1 NASLS
6 MRILSAFFAVLF
18 TFINPC
24 MMYKVV
30 TELES
35 CFSRRLPERLRV
47 RIIETVCAYVF
58 NNNLSARIR
67 LAVYITVI
75 LFTLVHLML
84 TCFSLYGTYSCRP
97 ALIRP
102 FLFDAVFSFVL
113 LLLFVCFSVIIYW
126 QLTSSDFV
134 EDREDAMKQHLRNVY
149 VGAAFLLS
157 YLVWMIVSI
166 AAYLDTKKLHADFM
180 YWIVEERMSMRSKA
194 NVSSDLR
201 QREELRCRGA
211 VLAIVVAVSSLKVA
225 HFGCNWT
232 HSPRTGSSFRN
243 RASYGPRMTFES
255 ILTSPL
261 SDPTDPP
268 KARERREPATPPS
281 AAQSRHFLGSIQ

>member
-1 NASLS
+1 

-58 NNNLSARIR
+58 SNNLSTRIR
-67 LAVYITVI
+67 LAVYVTVI

-102 FLFDAVFSFVL
+102 FLFDAVFSSVL
-113 LLLFVCFSVIIYW
+113 LLFFVCFSVLIYW
-126 QLTSSDFV
+126 QLTSSDFL
-134 EDREDAMKQHLRNVY
+134 EDKEDAMKLHLRNVY
-149 VGAAFLLS
+149 VGAAFLVS

-180 YWIVEERMSMRSKA
+180 YWIVEERVSMRSKA
-194 NVSSDLR
+194 NVSSDMR
-201 QREELRCRGA
+201 SDR
-211 VLAIVVAVSSLKVA
+211 SSK
-225 HFGCNWT
+225 
-232 HSPRTGSSFRN
+232 GS
-243 RASYGPRMTFES
+243 RASRASHTSKCSTKSDLPRVNSVNEDRVSTRAS
-255 ILTSPL
+255 LVNTRLSVPL
-261 SDPTDPP
+261 
-268 KARERREPATPPS
+268 
-281 AAQSRHFLGSIQ
+281 